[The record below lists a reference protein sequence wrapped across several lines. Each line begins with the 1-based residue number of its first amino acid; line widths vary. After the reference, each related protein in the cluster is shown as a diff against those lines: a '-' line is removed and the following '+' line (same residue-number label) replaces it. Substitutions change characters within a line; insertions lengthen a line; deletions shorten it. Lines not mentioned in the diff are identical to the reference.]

1 MAVGPSG
8 QIVDEKATLRRV
20 AMLVAR
26 AAPPEEVFAAVAAEA
41 GRLMG
46 ADFAV
51 LSRYDPDGTAMVV
64 GTWAA
69 TGHGGPVPAGSRVG
83 PGDLSV
89 HTLVFGTGRP
99 ARIEDYGDNPGRS
112 ATIAREWV
120 FRSVVGVPISLQGR
134 LWGVIVVASRAEEPL
149 PPHTEGWLA
158 GFTDLVA
165 TAIANCQART
175 ELRGFAA
182 EQAALR
188 RVAVLVARAAPP
200 EEVFAAVTA
209 EAGQLLEVD
218 FTILSRYAADGSA
231 TIVGTWARAGAAMP
245 PSGGTRFE
253 SEGRNVHSLVF
264 RTGRPARMD
273 SYQDASGPPADVARQ
288 WGYGAGVGVPISV
301 DGRLWG
307 VIIVGSALQEPLPA
321 DTEDRLAGFTELLAT
336 AIANTQARMELRDF
350 AEEQAALRRV
360 ATLVARAAPPEE
372 VFGAVSAEAG
382 QLLEVDFTVL
392 SRYAADGTVTVVGG
406 WARTDP
412 GRPLAVGLRME
423 TGGRNLHTLVFDTG
437 RPARIDDYADASG
450 PAGDVARDWAFRSA
464 VGAPISVEGRL
475 WGVISVVS
483 ATEESLPAGT
493 EGRLAGFTELVGTA
507 LANAE
512 AQAALTASRARI
524 VTAADDARR
533 RIERDL
539 HDGAQQQLVSLALQL
554 RAAQAAVPPAAGGL
568 AAELDGVVDG
578 LTGVL
583 DQLRDL
589 AGGIH
594 PAALAKG
601 GLRAALAAM
610 ARRSAVPVRLDVR
623 LEGRLPE
630 PMELA
635 VYYVVAETL
644 ANVVTHAHVTLIDVR
659 VIADADADAGALSV
673 IVRDDGRGGED
684 LIVGSRLLDLVDRV
698 ETLGGRIS
706 LRTPQGGG
714 TTLVISLPLHHR
726 APVS

>member
-1 MAVGPSG
+1 
-8 QIVDEKATLRRV
+8 
-20 AMLVAR
+20 
-26 AAPPEEVFAAVAAEA
+26 
-41 GRLMG
+41 
-46 ADFAV
+46 
-51 LSRYDPDGTAMVV
+51 
-64 GTWAA
+64 
-69 TGHGGPVPAGSRVG
+69 
-83 PGDLSV
+83 
-89 HTLVFGTGRP
+89 
-99 ARIEDYGDNPGRS
+99 
-112 ATIAREWV
+112 
-120 FRSVVGVPISLQGR
+120 
-134 LWGVIVVASRAEEPL
+134 
-149 PPHTEGWLA
+149 
-158 GFTDLVA
+158 
-165 TAIANCQART
+165 
-175 ELRGFAA
+175 
-182 EQAALR
+182 
-188 RVAVLVARAAPP
+188 
-200 EEVFAAVTA
+200 
-209 EAGQLLEVD
+209 
-218 FTILSRYAADGSA
+218 
-231 TIVGTWARAGAAMP
+231 
-245 PSGGTRFE
+245 
-253 SEGRNVHSLVF
+253 
-264 RTGRPARMD
+264 
-273 SYQDASGPPADVARQ
+273 
-288 WGYGAGVGVPISV
+288 
-301 DGRLWG
+301 
-307 VIIVGSALQEPLPA
+307 
-321 DTEDRLAGFTELLAT
+321 ELLAT

-392 SRYAADGTVTVVGG
+392 SRYDADGTVTVVGG